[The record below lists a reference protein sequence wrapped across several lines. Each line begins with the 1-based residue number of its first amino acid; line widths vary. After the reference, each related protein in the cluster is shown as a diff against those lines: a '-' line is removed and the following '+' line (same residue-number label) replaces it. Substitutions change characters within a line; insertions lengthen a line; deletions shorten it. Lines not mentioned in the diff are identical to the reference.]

1 MFAEEMST
9 KKHKILDT
17 ARTDTPA
24 REDMIAE
31 LDSAVQDNGN
41 TNVLMVHAIAQ
52 HVGLS
57 ATEFECSS
65 LIQDYGPFT
74 AGELAKR
81 CHITTGGMTGMIDR
95 LERRGFVQR
104 ESDPNDRRRV
114 LVRAID
120 NPEARQKVR
129 TLYGPLQQAFN
140 ELVDSYSDEELAI
153 IVDFMRKTNAMFHK
167 TVDSLPD
174 KQ

>member
-1 MFAEEMST
+1 MST

-17 ARTDTPA
+17 ARVDTSA
-24 REDMIAE
+24 RKDMVAE
-31 LDSAVQDNGN
+31 LDRAVQDNGN

-57 ATEFECSS
+57 ATEFECAS

-104 ESDPNDRRRV
+104 ESDPKDRRRV
-114 LVRAID
+114 LVRAIE
-120 NPEARQKVR
+120 NKEARDKVR
-129 TLYGPLQQAFN
+129 TLYQPLQQSFN
-140 ELVDSYSDEELAI
+140 ELIDSYSDEQLTI
-153 IVDFMRKTNAMFHK
+153 IVDFMRKTNAMFHD
-167 TVDSLPD
+167 TVNSLPE
-174 KQ
+174 K

>member
-1 MFAEEMST
+1 MFAEDMST
-9 KKHKILDT
+9 KKHKILTT
-17 ARTDTPA
+17 ARIDTPA
-24 REDMIAE
+24 RQEMIAE
-31 LDSAVQDNGN
+31 LDRAVQDNGN

-74 AGELAKR
+74 AGELAKQ

-129 TLYGPLQQAFN
+129 ALYGPLQRSFN
-140 ELVDSYSDEELAI
+140 ELVDSYSDEQLAI
-153 IVDFMRKTNAMFHK
+153 IVDFMRKTNAMFHE
-167 TVDSLPD
+167 TVNSLPD
-174 KQ
+174 KH

>member
-1 MFAEEMST
+1 MST
-9 KKHKILDT
+9 RKHKILDT
-17 ARTDTPA
+17 ARSDSPE
-24 REDMIAE
+24 REAMISE
-31 LDSAVQDNGN
+31 LDKAVQDNGN

-57 ATEFECSS
+57 AAEFECAS

-104 ESDPNDRRRV
+104 DADPNDRRRV
-114 LVRAID
+114 LVRGID
-120 NPEARQKVR
+120 NVEARKKV
-129 TLYGPLQQAFN
+129 TKLYDPLQQSFN
-140 ELVDSYSDEELAI
+140 ELIDSYNDEELAI
-153 IVDFMRKTNAMFHK
+153 IVGFMRKTNAMFHAA
-167 TVDSLPD
+167 VESLPD

>member
-1 MFAEEMST
+1 MSS
-9 KKHKILDT
+9 KKHKILTT

-24 REDMIAE
+24 RQDMVAE
-31 LDSAVQDNGN
+31 LDRAVQDNGN

-57 ATEFECSS
+57 ATEFECCS

-74 AGELAKR
+74 AGELARR

-114 LVRAID
+114 LVRAIE
-120 NPEARQKVR
+120 NQEARQKVR
-129 TLYGPLQQAFN
+129 ALYGPLQRSFN
-140 ELVDSYSDEELAI
+140 ELVDSYSDEELAT
-153 IVDFMRKTNAMFHK
+153 IVDFMRKTNAMFHENIDK
-167 TVDSLPD
+167 LPQKD
-174 KQ
+174 